1 MYLAFRVKLFGEYI
15 TKLPDYELSRHED
28 IPLPESSAE
37 PYHGDDNV
45 EAKLFIPG
53 QNIQGAMIPSTT
65 EYNTQSQMTSSSE
78 RDLILDQYK
87 VMAANLAIGSPDE
100 CLHDDFELVS
110 DEDQIVCLR
119 SPSLVDNDSLES
131 RQSMIKRLSSRTIQT
146 ALDQDIQQKTID
158 VPQRGQQ
165 KSRWIFSA
173 SIQLSLKQESEREGE
188 MVDGLPLLDADM
200 QGQKLIEDHVAN
212 NAIEEE
218 GVEVVP
224 YLECEENESNKDDH
238 TDRVSV
244 LYLKGSNKTMR
255 DID

>member
-1 MYLAFRVKLFGEYI
+1 
-15 TKLPDYELSRHED
+15 
-28 IPLPESSAE
+28 
-37 PYHGDDNV
+37 
-45 EAKLFIPG
+45 
-53 QNIQGAMIPSTT
+53 
-65 EYNTQSQMTSSSE
+65 
-78 RDLILDQYK
+78 
-87 VMAANLAIGSPDE
+87 
-100 CLHDDFELVS
+100 
-110 DEDQIVCLR
+110 
-119 SPSLVDNDSLES
+119 
-131 RQSMIKRLSSRTIQT
+131 MIKRLSSRTIQT

-200 QGQKLIEDHVAN
+200 QWQKLIEDHVAN

-224 YLECEENESNKDDH
+224 YLECEENESNKDDDD